1 MNRFLED
8 TGVQYPIIGGPMYPC
23 SNPELVAAVS
33 QAGGIGIV
41 QPISLTY
48 VHGYEFRKG
57 LQYIKSLSSKPI
69 GMNVLIENSSLKYQ
83 ERMKEWI
90 DIALDEGIRF
100 FITSLGKPDWV
111 VEQVHPY
118 GAKVYHDVTELKWA
132 KIAVKSG
139 VDGLICVND
148 SAGGHAGAEDPLSL
162 FTELKDLGLPLVC
175 AGGVGDHQR
184 FKEMMGLGYDAV
196 QMGTAFIA
204 SEECQ
209 VPMNYKEAIVKAKKE
224 DIVRSLNLTGVE
236 VSVIN
241 TDYIQ
246 RLGLKPNPLLLW
258 MLSKEFFKRFVRLF
272 YMIRSLRNLKALV
285 KGEKSQEGFFQAG
298 KSVEGI
304 SSISSVKNIIDT
316 LIRD

>member
-1 MNRFLED
+1 MNKFLED
-8 TGVQYPIIGGPMYPC
+8 TGVKYPIIGGPMYPC

-69 GMNVLIENSSLKYQ
+69 GMNVLIEKSSLKYQ
-83 ERMKEWI
+83 ERMQKWI

-111 VEQVHPY
+111 VKKVHPY

-132 KIAVKSG
+132 EIAVKSG

-148 SAGGHAGAEDPLSL
+148 SAGGHAGAEDPLRL

-184 FKEMMGLGYDAV
+184 FTEMMGLGYDAV

-209 VPMNYKEAIVKAKKE
+209 VPMSYKEAIVKAKKE

-258 MLSKEFFKRFVRLF
+258 MLSKEPFKRFVRLF
-272 YMIRSLRNLKALV
+272 YMIRSLKNLKALV

-304 SSISSVKNIIDT
+304 NSISSVKNIIDT